1 MRVEGTFA
9 EVLDCE
15 SSAEMSV
22 ERLPSSEGLSVCA
35 EGCVIRV
42 YLCLSA
48 LGEVMDCYQII
59 SGQGHEYNKVAALCV
74 CCRGDGNWDL

>member
-48 LGEVMDCYQII
+48 LGEVMDC
-59 SGQGHEYNKVAALCV
+59 
-74 CCRGDGNWDL
+74 